1 MGMRQMESVL
11 FDVGNVLIRF
21 DPGYILE
28 NLFEEE
34 AVRREVQRTLFAGPT
49 WLALDRG
56 VEQPGHAA
64 QVLGAQHPHLADAYE
79 KLMREWIDFAPAMP
93 ESVARLKRLRQ
104 EGYRLYVLS
113 NFAREAFYSVAERNP
128 FFAWFDGMM
137 ISAEEHLLKPD
148 LEIFRRAEARF
159 QLEPARTLFIDDSAA
174 NVEAAG
180 YLGFQTLHF
189 QRAGQID
196 AALPPEKC

>member
-1 MGMRQMESVL
+1 M
-11 FDVGNVLIRF
+11 
-21 DPGYILE
+21 
-28 NLFEEE
+28 
-34 AVRREVQRTLFAGPT
+34 
-49 WLALDRG
+49 
-56 VEQPGHAA
+56 
-64 QVLGAQHPHLADAYE
+64 
-79 KLMREWIDFAPAMP
+79 
-93 ESVARLKRLRQ
+93 
-104 EGYRLYVLS
+104 
-113 NFAREAFYSVAERNP
+113 AERNP

-189 QRAGQID
+189 QRAEQID